1 MMAGVDH
8 ARGQVIIP
16 LDGDGQN
23 DPVDI
28 PKMLEKVDQGYGVVS
43 GWSKDRQ
50 DNYIQRNDPSATG

>member
-1 MMAGVDH
+1 
-8 ARGQVIIP
+8 